1 MKHKMSVG
9 AFFKLYGII
18 IVLVV
23 LLAIFALLNPY
34 FLTLNNLFEL
44 LKQVAFLG
52 IISVGVTFCM
62 LTAGI
67 DLSVGSNM
75 ALSVVMA
82 ATVMQAVPFGDAS
95 GANVALACMV
105 GIGLTTCIGLINGFL
120 INEIKIPPLIV
131 TLAMMQIVRGL
142 VFIVTGAIPV
152 YKNIPKGFLFLGQ
165 GSVGIIPFP
174 VIMMAAIFIVCTV
187 ILVKTVYGRHVYC
200 VGGNEE
206 VARLSG
212 INVRRIKYSVYSI
225 SGFLAGVAGI
235 LLLSRMNSGQPRAA
249 IGYEIEAVTACVLG
263 GVSMAGGLGRL
274 WSVFFGVAIMGTLSY
289 GLISVSVNDFW
300 QQLIKGLV
308 LLAAVGIDSMSRAKQ
323 ASLVELR
330 RAEDER
336 KEGTA
341 A

>member
-1 MKHKMSVG
+1 MKHKTSVG
-9 AFFKLYGII
+9 EFLKLYGII

-23 LLAIFALLNPY
+23 LLTVFSLLNPN
-34 FLTLNNLFEL
+34 FLTVNNLFEL

-75 ALSVVMA
+75 ALSIVMTA
-82 ATVMQAVPFGDAS
+82 IVIQAMPFGDAA
-95 GANVALACMV
+95 GANVALACIV
-105 GIGLTTCIGLINGFL
+105 GVGMTTCIGLINGFF

-131 TLAMMQIVRGL
+131 TLAMLQIVRGL

-165 GSVGIIPFP
+165 GSISIIPFP
-174 VIMMAAIFIVCTV
+174 VIVMVVIFIIGTV
-187 ILVKTVYGRHVYC
+187 VLGKTVYGRHVYC

-212 INVRRIKYSVYSI
+212 INVRMLKYSVYTI
-225 SGFLAGVAGI
+225 SGFLAGIAGI

-249 IGYEIEAVTACVLG
+249 TGYEIEAVTACVLG

-274 WSVFFGVAIMGTLSY
+274 WNVFFGVAIMGTLSY
-289 GLISVSVNDFW
+289 GLISVGVNDFW
-300 QQLIKGLV
+300 QQLIKGAV
-308 LLAAVGIDSMSRAKQ
+308 LLAAVGIDSMSRTRQ
-323 ASLVELR
+323 MNLVELR
-330 RAEDER
+330 REEGKR
-336 KEGTA
+336 KKEA
-341 A
+341 DI